1 MLTTLNILTGGKFFM
16 DDNAKKKLQE
26 MYRLAKEFM
35 NECPDEDDCTD
46 AENEVVDEVANLIQT
61 IKNAKLV

>member
-1 MLTTLNILTGGKFFM
+1 M

-35 NECPDEDDCTD
+35 DECPDEDNCTD
-46 AENEVVDEVANLIQT
+46 AENEVVDEVANLIQA